1 MISRLHLVVCVVMIA
16 LGCASAGGAAPGSV
30 SGVVRDSAGV
40 PQIGAQVQLLRS
52 DLSVVVVVYT
62 NGQGR
67 FSISSIYPGRY
78 SVKAIGS
85 SFLPSMREGV
95 RVRSNTIVNLTLNT
109 LYEVMQWLPAEPR
122 SSHSQQDDWMW
133 TLRSAANRPLLRW
146 LEDGPL
152 VVVSDGSGAPKL
164 KARLMA
170 TGQEG
175 SFGENGERFSAT
187 VEDTPTSSRELLA
200 RVDFDPQSN
209 EGLESMLGFRQD
221 LGYAGSV
228 QTLAAISIQP
238 SVETSGE
245 EESGEQPNG
254 LDEAAV
260 VSQQMI
266 RLGDELEAEAG
277 SEQVVARFDDHS
289 AGTVAAALPYVS
301 VTKREGNSA
310 IGYRMTTMLPGV
322 RETDDADDTE
332 AQAWMP
338 RVSARNGKLLLE
350 HGLHQEI
357 GWERRT
363 ENSGMAL
370 RLFADHIDHPV
381 IEAMGRFAEGG
392 VAMQNALLDSTS
404 GLLRAAGSNYST
416 AGFLATVERSLPG
429 GNQILLSYGNGD
441 VLRMPAPQAVSASTL
456 AQVLTYAHPHR
467 AQEYSISLSGTLD
480 GTGTRWRASYRWQP
494 SEAMTQVAPF
504 AAGASEPYLNIRMR
518 QPLHLRCGN
527 SKHVEAIL
535 EMRNL
540 LAEGYRPYLLSDGS
554 LLVLDQDQ
562 RSFSG
567 GMAFTF

>member
-1 MISRLHLVVCVVMIA
+1 MIRRLHLVVFVVMTA
-16 LGCASAGGAAPGSV
+16 LGCASARGIVPGTV

-40 PQIGAQVQLLRS
+40 PQIGAQVQLLRP

-62 NGQGR
+62 NGQGH
-67 FSISSIYPGRY
+67 FSIASVYPGRY
-78 SVKAIGS
+78 SIKAIGT

-95 RVRSNTIVNLTLNT
+95 RVRSNTVVNLTLNT
-109 LYEVMQWLPAEPR
+109 LYEVMQWLPSDPR
-122 SSHSQQDDWMW
+122 GRNSQQDDWKW

-187 VEDTPTSSRELLA
+187 VEDTPSSSRELLA
-200 RVDFDPQSN
+200 RVDFDPKSN

-228 QTLAAISIQP
+228 QSLAAITIQP
-238 SVETSGE
+238 GIEAGGGTGLP
-245 EESGEQPNG
+245 GEQASG
-254 LDEAAV
+254 LDEVAV
-260 VSQQMI
+260 VSQQNL

-277 SEQVVARFDDHS
+277 SEQIVARFGDHA
-289 AGTVAAALPYVS
+289 AGTVTAALPYAS
-301 VTKREGNSA
+301 VTWQGGASA
-310 IGYRMTTMLPGV
+310 LHYRMATMLPG
-322 RETDDADDTE
+322 RETDDSQ

-338 RVSARNGKLLLE
+338 RLSARNQKLLLE

-363 ENSGMAL
+363 GNSGMAL
-370 RLFADHIDHPV
+370 MVFADRIDNPV
-381 IEAMGRFAEGG
+381 IEAMGRFAEGS
-392 VAMQNALLDSTS
+392 ATQNALLDRTS

-416 AGFLATVERSLPG
+416 AGFLATAERSLPG
-429 GNQILLSYGNGD
+429 GNHIRLSYANGD
-441 VLRMPAPQAVSASTL
+441 ALVMPAQRWAPAATQ
-456 AQVLTYAHPHR
+456 AQVFAYAHPR
-467 AQEYSISLSGTLD
+467 RVQSYSISLSGTLD
-480 GTGTRWRASYRWQP
+480 GTGARWRASYRWQP
-494 SEAMTQVAPF
+494 SGAVTQVASFEAP
-504 AAGASEPYLNIRMR
+504 ASEPYLNIHVR
-518 QPLHLRCGN
+518 QPLHLHCGN
-527 SKHVEAIL
+527 SKHVEAIV
-535 EMRNL
+535 EVRNL

-562 RSFSG
+562 RSFRG
-567 GMAFTF
+567 GMVFTF